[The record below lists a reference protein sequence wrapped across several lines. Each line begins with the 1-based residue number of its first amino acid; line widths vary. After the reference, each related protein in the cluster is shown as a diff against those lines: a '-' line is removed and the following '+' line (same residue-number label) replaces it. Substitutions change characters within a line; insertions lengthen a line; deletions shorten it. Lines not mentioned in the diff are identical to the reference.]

1 MLPTSIIN
9 TWTRL
14 VLFRIGG
21 EKGMPIFNCYWIL
34 HSFVRSYVCHIINYF
49 DWTEPKLLP
58 NLLIHADAINPHS
71 CLTWRIFPGKRTC
84 PKAPSV
90 VWGVQLQKAFVFTPS
105 SRLYNAMI
113 SSMFLAKKKRISTL
127 LFLREKL
134 FTLYYNGMVS
144 LHWTLG
150 ENSSWSFCLHTKL
163 LRFLSWKKKS
173 N

>member
-1 MLPTSIIN
+1 MSILCHEYHVTKYKSWSIMLPTSIIN

-113 SSMFLAKKKRISTL
+113 SSMFLAKKNVYRRCCSW
-127 LFLREKL
+127 EKS
-134 FTLYYNGMVS
+134 FSHYITM
-144 LHWTLG
+144 
-150 ENSSWSFCLHTKL
+150 EWSPCTEH
-163 LRFLSWKKKS
+163 
-173 N
+173 